1 MPEIS
6 IICPT
11 YNEENYIEKCIDSML
26 LQDIDQTK
34 IEILFVDGKSTDK
47 TREIIKRYQATHPFI
62 QLIDNPE
69 RSVPYAMNY
78 GIDASQGEIIVRI
91 DAHSEFPTNYIRVLR
106 EKLIELNAD
115 NVGPVC
121 LTLPANQTTEAK
133 AIATALSSSFG
144 VGNAYFR
151 IGANKIMEVDTV
163 PFGCFKRETFN
174 KIGKYDL
181 ELTRNQDD
189 ELNARIIKNGGKI
202 FLIPDLVVKYYV
214 RDTIKKTRKMYYQ
227 YGLFKPLVNKKVGS
241 PATIRQFFPMLFV
254 LGLIFGFALS
264 FVHPL
269 FLGLYLFVIA
279 LYISGALLFSIKD
292 AKEKK
297 EIIYLPFIFLT
308 VHLAYGWGYLVGIS
322 KIVRGQSFNA
332 QTNR

>member
-1 MPEIS
+1 MPRIS

-11 YNEENYIEKCIDSML
+11 YNEEKYIGKCILSML
-26 LQDIDQTK
+26 SQDIELTE
-34 IEILFVDGKSTDK
+34 IEILFVDGRSTDR
-47 TREIIKRYQATHPFI
+47 TREIISDFQKAHPFI
-62 QLIDNPE
+62 QIIDNPE
-69 RSVPYAMNY
+69 RTVPFAMNY
-78 GIDASQGEIIVRI
+78 GIDASKGEIIVRI
-91 DAHSEFPTNYIRVLR
+91 DAHSEFPPHYIRILK

-121 LTLPANQTTEAK
+121 LTLPANQSTEAK

-151 IGANKIMEVDTV
+151 IGADKIMEVDTV
-163 PFGCFKRETFN
+163 PFGCFKRETFD
-174 KIGKYDL
+174 KIGKYDI

-189 ELNARIIKNGGKI
+189 EFNARIIKNGGKI

-227 YGLFKPLVNKKVGS
+227 YGLFKPLVNDKIGS
-241 PATIRQFFPMLFV
+241 PATTRQFFPMLFV
-254 LGLIFGFALS
+254 LGLIFGLALS
-264 FVHPL
+264 FVHPF
-269 FLGLYLFVIA
+269 FLYS
-279 LYISGALLFSIKD
+279 YISVISFYITAALVFSFKD

-297 EIIYLPFIFLT
+297 EIIYLPYIFLT

-322 KIVRGQSFNA
+322 KIVRGKSFNA
-332 QTNR
+332 QINR